1 MSQVESKNGIH
12 WPSFFWFCIAL
23 FSLVTGVIDSTP
35 SNILSG
41 IGFCCMGYSSIRLVP
56 ANLFTQKNI
65 FSVPPRKD
73 CRKLDVTIQFI
84 GLFLIMSGLAVSQ
97 FYT

>member
-1 MSQVESKNGIH
+1 MSQVESRNGIH
-12 WPSFFWFCIAL
+12 WPSLFWFCIAL
-23 FSLVTGVIDSTP
+23 FSIVTGVIDSTP

-56 ANLFTQKNI
+56 ANLFTQKDI
-65 FSVPPRKD
+65 FSVPTEND
-73 CRKLDVTIQFI
+73 YRKLDVIIQFI
-84 GLFLIMSGLAVSQ
+84 GLFLIMSGLAVSY